1 VTNDPLFSRTTG
13 LTRTGVLWILS
24 PAVFAWRKRLQS
36 SLGEMLIMALIGGAS
51 LAALTWGLNVRA
63 LPWWMILLGD
73 MAAGHVL
80 FIPFTGVVYS
90 CEPPR
95 YGRLL
100 ICQVMPA
107 ALFGAVGL
115 ALILAKT

>member
-1 VTNDPLFSRTTG
+1 
-13 LTRTGVLWILS
+13 
-24 PAVFAWRKRLQS
+24 
-36 SLGEMLIMALIGGAS
+36 MMALVGGAS

-63 LPWWMILLGD
+63 LPWWAIVVGD
-73 MAAGHVL
+73 MAAAHVL

-95 YGRLL
+95 YGRL
-100 ICQVMPA
+100 IIYQVVPA

-115 ALILAKT
+115 TLILAKT